1 MDLLNLGDN
10 TKKKLY
16 NLLEHFERKE
26 TIASFRFKMTLH
38 LHAKRAFDIW
48 VWIEYILW
56 WYYNKGYAHLSPAL
70 SFFCHGDKTNK
81 LNKNISLNRH
91 NSRKIIASAIEFI
104 TTNQTDCLKVLQVS
118 HLNHHSLLLWHWT
131 LKHWHGT
138 GHRLFPLHSLCLP
151 HPCPCFRRISR
162 PLTWGLYRYFLTVL
176 HCLLRSGVT
185 PTWG

>member
-1 MDLLNLGDN
+1 M
-10 TKKKLY
+10 
-16 NLLEHFERKE
+16 EHFERKE

-118 HLNHHSLLLWHWT
+118 HPPSSFTAALTLEFLQYWHR
-131 LKHWHGT
+131 T
-138 GHRLFPLHSLCLP
+138 GNRLFPLHSLYLP
-151 HPCPCFRRISR
+151 HATFPSVFQNHM
-162 PLTWGLYRYFLTVL
+162 WG
-176 HCLLRSGVT
+176 S
-185 PTWG
+185 